1 MRGGRSTNWRG
12 KGSGDRLDRAGKERD
27 ALDRHQALPQG
38 HRALLEA
45 GRPGTNPTAAAL
57 RQGGAKVSSGPVGP
71 RPGTSRSGSTLPT
84 LFEERLKYPPQERRY
99 ADKMDRCSLHPP
111 LESRLEM
118 S

>member
-1 MRGGRSTNWRG
+1 
-12 KGSGDRLDRAGKERD
+12 
-27 ALDRHQALPQG
+27 
-38 HRALLEA
+38 
-45 GRPGTNPTAAAL
+45 
-57 RQGGAKVSSGPVGP
+57 VSSGPVGP